1 VRSKS
6 RTAHPI
12 AEALSRE
19 ELSRYRRHLI
29 LPEVGVEGQRK
40 LKRSKVVL
48 VGVGGLGSPAALYL
62 AAAGVGEI
70 GLVEDETVELS
81 NLQRQV
87 LYTTRDVGRA
97 KLDAAKER
105 IQALNPE
112 TRVVGHPHR
121 LTKGNALDI
130 LAPYD
135 IILDGTDNFPARY
148 LVNDAAALLGKPDVY
163 GSVSRFEGQTSVF
176 DAQRGPCYRCLYP
189 EPPRPDR
196 FPPCAETGVAGVV
209 PGVIGVLQATEVLK
223 LLLGQGRPLIGRLL
237 LFDALS
243 LGFRELRVRKNPRCV
258 LCSPRASQKGLVDYP
273 RFPST

>member
-1 VRSKS
+1 MRSKS

-163 GSVSRFEGQTSVF
+163 GSVSRFEGQASVF
-176 DAQRGPCYRCLYP
+176 DAKRGPCYRCLFP
-189 EPPRPDR
+189 EPP
-196 FPPCAETGVAGVV
+196 PPGSVPSCADTGVAGVL
-209 PGVIGVLQATEVLK
+209 PGLIGILQATEALK
-223 LLLGQGRPLIGRLL
+223 LILGQGKPLIGRLL

-243 LGFRELRVRKNPRCV
+243 ARFRELRVRKNPRCV
-258 LCSPRASQKGLVDYP
+258 LCSAHPSQKGLVDYP
-273 RFPST
+273 GGR